1 MASSYGYIYEYYT
14 TINGKMYVGFNL
26 TNYILQ
32 NNNNKKCLEECNQIW
47 QAMFDQNSNNSNII
61 EVKFVNQYKYLENPP
76 LYLGYYSEDENKY
89 IYLFIDKEYV
99 EQLTQIDD
107 TYYLIKGYLNVEM
120 IKYEYNNNNKYI
132 FTVY

>member
-1 MASSYGYIYEYYT
+1 MFKFFI
-14 TINGKMYVGFNL
+14 FRQNL
-26 TNYILQ
+26 
-32 NNNNKKCLEECNQIW
+32 
-47 QAMFDQNSNNSNII
+47 II
-61 EVKFVNQYKYLENPP
+61 KNQYKYLENPP

-89 IYLFIDKEYV
+89 VYLFIDKEYV
-99 EQLTQIDD
+99 EELTQIDD